1 MTWDPSLL
9 GVISVVLSTVIPAI
23 SAIFAII
30 SVGTAMAGAGTER
43 PEILSRAMLAVVLAE
58 ALAIYGLLVAFMLVS
73 ALPKITTEDAVFKA
87 LGAGVTIAV
96 STLAAGLGIAY
107 CGSAMTG
114 ALVEKPE
121 TFSGNVISVVL
132 AEAIGIYGLLIAFM
146 LIGQI

>member
-1 MTWDPSLL
+1 MWNPSLL
-9 GVISVVLSTVIPAI
+9 GVIGVVLSVGVSAI
-23 SAIFAII
+23 AAIFAII

-43 PEILSRAMLAVVLAE
+43 PEILSRAMIAVVLAE
-58 ALAIYGLLVAFMLVS
+58 ALAIYGLLTAFMLVG
-73 ALPKITTEDAVFKA
+73 ALPNITTEDAAFKA
-87 LGAGVTIAV
+87 LGAGVTIAI
-96 STLAAGLGIAY
+96 SALGAGLGIAY

-146 LIGQI
+146 LISQI

>member
-1 MTWDPSLL
+1 MLSPGLL
-9 GVISVVLSTVIPAI
+9 GIVSIVLSAGVSAI
-23 SAIFAII
+23 GAIFAII

-58 ALAIYGLLVAFMLVS
+58 ALAIYGLLAAFMLVG
-73 ALPKITTEDAVFKA
+73 ALPKIATEESAFKA
-87 LGAGVTIAV
+87 LGAGMVIAI
-96 STLAAGLGIAY
+96 SSLSAGLGIAY

>member
-1 MTWDPSLL
+1 MLSPGLL
-9 GVISVVLSTVIPAI
+9 GIISIVLSAGVSAI
-23 SAIFAII
+23 GAIFAII

-58 ALAIYGLLVAFMLVS
+58 ALAIYGLLAAFMLVG
-73 ALPKITTEDAVFKA
+73 ALPKITTEESAFKA
-87 LGAGVTIAV
+87 LGAGMVIAT
-96 STLAAGLGIAY
+96 SSLAAGLGIAY

>member
-1 MTWDPSLL
+1 MLSPGLL
-9 GVISVVLSTVIPAI
+9 GIIGIVLSAGVSAI
-23 SAIFAII
+23 GAIFAII

-58 ALAIYGLLVAFMLVS
+58 ALAIYGLLAAFMLVG
-73 ALPKITTEDAVFKA
+73 ALPKITTEESAFKA
-87 LGAGVTIAV
+87 LGAGMVIAM
-96 STLAAGLGIAY
+96 SSLAAGLGIAY